1 MPCELLHTDFMPPIP
16 LLLACI
22 LALTRFSSALQPP
35 RFASALQPPH
45 KVLQLPGLSQ
55 LAEAQFT
62 GYLPTAA
69 NDSSPQLFYWLMES
83 RSSPSKDPLVIWL
96 QGGPG
101 CSGGLGLLWEMGP
114 CASQPQQLYRFCV

>member
-1 MPCELLHTDFMPPIP
+1 MASIP
-16 LLLACI
+16 LLLACL
-22 LALTRFSSALQPP
+22 LALTRFSVALP
-35 RFASALQPPH
+35 SPH

-55 LAEAQFT
+55 LAEAQYT
-62 GYLPTAA
+62 GFLPTSA

-83 RSSPSKDPLVIWL
+83 RSIPSKDPLVIWL

-114 CASQPQQLYRFCV
+114 YTSPPNNNTAFVY